1 MMNKTQSFRSVIAK
15 LVLQVRVVLALHDRE
30 LLIRTDKGF
39 LGALGLMIE
48 PAMLVATLLA
58 MRIVLRLKTTDLI
71 NPVIWMGSGV
81 CLFYL
86 FSNVGLKSLGGVK
99 KSQDVFYYRRV
110 RPLDTLLAVA
120 LVESRVYGTV
130 LTLLM
135 FAVWGWTWYPQL
147 DSPGEAVLV
156 LIFTVLLALGVGVS
170 ALVVGHRLPWV
181 KLVVRFGMRRLLL
194 WTSGIFYAL
203 YTLPGPVRPFLTW
216 NPLLHSVEL
225 FRHSI
230 NTAYPIPGISMVY
243 LAGFSM
249 VSCGF
254 GLLFYSANE
263 NLLLS
268 DE

>member
-1 MMNKTQSFRSVIAK
+1 MTNKTQSFRSVVGK
-15 LVLQVRVVLALHDRE
+15 LALQARIVLALHDRE
-30 LLIRTDKGF
+30 LLIRTDKGL
-39 LGALGLMIE
+39 LGALGVMIE

-86 FSNVGLKSLGGVK
+86 FSDVGLKSLGGVK

-120 LVESRVYGTV
+120 LVQSRIYGSI
-130 LTLLM
+130 LTLLIL
-135 FAVWGWTWYPQL
+135 AVWGWTWRAQF

-181 KLVVRFGMRRLLL
+181 KLIIKFGIRRLLF
-194 WTSGIFYAL
+194 WTSGIFFAL
-203 YTLPGPVRPFLTW
+203 YTLPGPIRPFLTW
-216 NPLLHSVEL
+216 NPLLHSLEL

-243 LAGFSM
+243 LACFSM

-254 GLLFYSANE
+254 GLAFYSVNE